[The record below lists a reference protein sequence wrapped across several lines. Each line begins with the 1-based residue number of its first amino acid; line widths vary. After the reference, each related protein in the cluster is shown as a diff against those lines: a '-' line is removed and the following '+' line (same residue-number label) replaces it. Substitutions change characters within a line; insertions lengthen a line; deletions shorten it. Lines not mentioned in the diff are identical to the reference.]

1 MSKILTLGRLDRH
14 RSIFANQKWL
24 HEKLRRRNRIRSS
37 IRKVQPWKRSKTWKL
52 NWKKQWKMCFFN
64 TFWKYLPFDQTEKS
78 METVWSHSFS
88 KFVAQDADR
97 FLWIASSSMAAW
109 SFIGHLKKFLKGL
122 KIFFFE
128 IFWNGIL
135 LPKLFWPTVRKNC
148 SSDRE
153 KLLKFEAE
161 GREFQK
167 FFSLTRTIFTH
178 SRSEQFW

>member
-1 MSKILTLGRLDRH
+1 ME
-14 RSIFANQKWL
+14 N
-24 HEKLRRRNRIRSS
+24 
-37 IRKVQPWKRSKTWKL
+37 V
-52 NWKKQWKMCFFN
+52 FFS

-135 LPKLFWPTVRKNC
+135 LPKLFWPPVIQN
-148 SSDRE
+148 SES
-153 KLLKFEAE
+153 
-161 GREFQK
+161 
-167 FFSLTRTIFTH
+167 TRLVP
-178 SRSEQFW
+178 RSEYPRDKQAISTDNGSILQVTLKELVGFHFLFYILILIYFFKYETIVSRNGLSLGYS

>member
-1 MSKILTLGRLDRH
+1 MSKILTLGRLDKH

-52 NWKKQWKMCFFN
+52 KIKLKKKWKMVFFFN

-109 SFIGHLKKFLKGL
+109 SFIGHLKKNMIFYKLFETFFFGTFFLK
-122 KIFFFE
+122 
-128 IFWNGIL
+128 
-135 LPKLFWPTVRKNC
+135 LF
-148 SSDRE
+148 
-153 KLLKFEAE
+153 
-161 GREFQK
+161 
-167 FFSLTRTIFTH
+167 
-178 SRSEQFW
+178 